1 MKVLRL
7 SLFALIS
14 VALSAQT
21 DPSRDALFAAIRAG
35 SAGEVERLLKAGAN
49 PNVVDAEGTSALMA
63 ATLFGGADLVKLL
76 LDRDADP
83 NRPGVGGTTA
93 LMWAVPNVEKVQ
105 LLIAHGAN
113 VNARSETDRTA
124 FLVAASYPRTLDVL
138 RLLLDKG
145 ADLRAQD
152 RSGATALALAVRSAA
167 RVSSPASTSTSFG
180 P

>member
-21 DPSRDALFAAIRAG
+21 DSRDALFAAIRAG

-63 ATLFGGADLVKLL
+63 ATLFGGDDLVKLL

-83 NRPGVGGTTA
+83 NRSGVGGTTA
-93 LMWAVPNVEKVQ
+93 LMPSAPM
-105 LLIAHGAN
+105 
-113 VNARSETDRTA
+113 
-124 FLVAASYPRTLDVL
+124 PR
-138 RLLLDKG
+138 
-145 ADLRAQD
+145 
-152 RSGATALALAVRSAA
+152 
-167 RVSSPASTSTSFG
+167 
-180 P
+180 